1 MIGVENLHKCFGSQI
16 LFEGASFKLNPK
28 ERIGL
33 VGLNG
38 HGKTTLFR
46 IIIGEESLD
55 AGTISVPKHYRI
67 GYVRQDLNFTKD
79 TVLKE
84 VMTGLPDQERDH
96 YWKVEKV
103 LTGLGFNTD
112 DMQRHPLDFSGGFQ
126 VRLNLAKVLISEPD
140 LLLLD
145 EPTNYLDI
153 TSIRW
158 VERFLMNWPREIML
172 ITHDRGFMDK
182 LVTHTMGIYRKKVR
196 KLPGNTEKFYAQL
209 AQEEE
214 VHEKTRIKDER
225 RRREVEQF
233 IARFRA
239 KARLANLVQSRIKTL
254 AKTGRK
260 EKLEKLKTLDFA
272 FKSSPFLGK
281 HVLSARELCFFYD
294 SRKPLI
300 KNFNITVGS
309 KDRIC
314 VVGKN
319 GKGKTTLLKL
329 LAGVL
334 RPQSGDIVFHPDVRK
349 GFFEQT
355 NVHSLVHTRTVEE
368 EILYSHSDVDRQQAR
383 NICGAMLFEGDN
395 ALKKIGVLSGGEKS
409 RVLIGKILATPVN
422 LLLLDEP
429 TNHLDLES
437 CDALLAAIDSFDGT
451 VVMVTHNEM
460 FLKTLA
466 ERLIVFHN
474 EEIYV
479 FEGGYQRFLEKGG
492 WEDEKDVWVS
502 GSGENKE
509 ENTRT
514 PLSKK
519 EIRRRRSEVIRERSR
534 ILNPLKQ
541 RLHRTETHIET
552 HEKTLAEL
560 HAAMQQAT
568 QAGDGVRIAELSKS
582 IHRCQR
588 DIEKLYEEL
597 VKFSGIFEAKQAVF
611 EEKLERLESDSFKIQ
626 GVNQEQIFV
635 R

>member
-1 MIGVENLHKCFGSQI
+1 
-16 LFEGASFKLNPK
+16 
-28 ERIGL
+28 
-33 VGLNG
+33 
-38 HGKTTLFR
+38 
-46 IIIGEESLD
+46 
-55 AGTISVPKHYRI
+55 
-67 GYVRQDLNFTKD
+67 
-79 TVLKE
+79 
-84 VMTGLPDQERDH
+84 
-96 YWKVEKV
+96 
-103 LTGLGFNTD
+103 
-112 DMQRHPLDFSGGFQ
+112 
-126 VRLNLAKVLISEPD
+126 
-140 LLLLD
+140 
-145 EPTNYLDI
+145 
-153 TSIRW
+153 
-158 VERFLMNWPREIML
+158 ML

-225 RRREVEQF
+225 RRRDIEQF

-272 FKSSPFLGK
+272 FKSSPFFGK

-300 KNFNITVGS
+300 KNFNITIGS

-329 LAGVL
+329 LTGAL
-334 RPQSGDIVFHPDVRK
+334 RPQSGDIVLHPDVRK

-355 NVHSLVHTRTVEE
+355 NIQSLVHTRTVEE
-368 EILYSHSDVDRQQAR
+368 EILYSHSDMDRQQAR
-383 NICGAMLFEGDN
+383 NICGAMLFEGDK

-437 CDALLAAIDSFDGT
+437 CDALLAAIDSFAGT

-479 FEGGYQRFLEKGG
+479 FEGGYQEFLEKGG
-492 WEDEKDVWVS
+492 WEDEKDIWVS
-502 GSGENKE
+502 GSEENKE
-509 ENTRT
+509 ENSRIN
-514 PLSKK
+514 LSKK
-519 EIRRRRSEVIRERSR
+519 EMRRRRSEVIRERSE
-534 ILNPLKQ
+534 ILNPLKH
-541 RLHRTETHIET
+541 RLHRTETHIEK

-560 HAAMQQAT
+560 HAAMQNAT
-568 QAGDGVRIAELSKS
+568 QVGDGNRIAELSKS
-582 IHRCQR
+582 IHRCQG
-588 DIEKLYEEL
+588 DIEKLYDDL
-597 VKFSGIFEAKQAVF
+597 VKFSGIFEAQQAVF
-611 EEKLERLESDSFKIQ
+611 EEKLERLDSDSFKI
-626 GVNQEQIFV
+626 
-635 R
+635 

>member
-1 MIGVENLHKCFGSQI
+1 MIGVENLHKSFGSQI
-16 LFEGASFKLNPK
+16 LFEGAGFKLNPK

-46 IIIGEESLD
+46 IIIGEESPD
-55 AGTISVPKHYRI
+55 TGTISIPKHYRI
-67 GYVRQDLNFTKD
+67 GYVRQNLDFTKD

-84 VMTGLPDQERDH
+84 VMTGLASQEQDH

-103 LTGLGFNTD
+103 LMGLGFNKD
-112 DMQRHPLDFSGGFQ
+112 DMQCHPFDFSGGFQ
-126 VRLNLAKVLISEPD
+126 VRLNLAKVLVSEPD

-158 VERFLMNWPREIML
+158 VERFLMNWPREMML
-172 ITHDRGFMDK
+172 ITHNRGLMDK

-196 KLPGNTEKFYAQL
+196 KLPGNTEKFYAQIAL
-209 AQEEE
+209 EEE

-225 RRREVEQF
+225 RRREIEQF

-254 AKTGRK
+254 AKTGKK

-272 FKSSPFLGK
+272 FRSSPFLGK
-281 HVLSARELCFFYD
+281 HVLSARDLSFSYD

-300 KNFNITVGS
+300 KNFNIAIRAGE
-309 KDRIC
+309 RIC

-319 GKGKTTLLKL
+319 GKGKTTLLRL

-334 RPQSGDIVFHPDVRK
+334 RPQSGDIVLNPVVRK

-355 NVHSLVHTRTVEE
+355 NIQSLVHTRTVEE
-368 EILYSHSDVDRQQAR
+368 EILYSHSGVDRQQAR
-383 NICGAMLFEGDN
+383 NICGAMLFEGDK

-409 RVLIGKILATPVN
+409 RVLLGKLLATPTN

-466 ERLIVFHN
+466 ERLIIFQN
-474 EEIYV
+474 DEIFL
-479 FEGGYQRFLEKGG
+479 FEGAYQRFLEKGG
-492 WEDEKDVWVS
+492 WKDEEDVLISGPGKTKKD
-502 GSGENKE
+502 
-509 ENTRT
+509 NTRIK
-514 PLSKK
+514 LSKK
-519 EIRRRRSEVIRERSR
+519 EIRHRRSECITERAR
-534 ILNPLKQ
+534 ILKPLEK
-541 RLHRTETHIET
+541 RLQRTEDYIEK

-560 HAAMQQAT
+560 HDDMQKAT
-568 QAGDGVRIAELSKS
+568 QAGDGNRITELSKS
-582 IHRCQR
+582 MHRCHA
-588 DIEKLYEEL
+588 DIEKLYDEL
-597 VKFSGIFEAKQAVF
+597 VKFSVVLEAQKAIF
-611 EEKLERLESDSFKIQ
+611 EEKLERIESD
-626 GVNQEQIFV
+626 
-635 R
+635 

>member
-1 MIGVENLHKCFGSQI
+1 MIGVENLHKSFGSQI

-46 IIIGEESLD
+46 IIIGEESPD
-55 AGTISVPKHYRI
+55 TGTISVPKHYRI
-67 GYVRQDLNFTKD
+67 GYVRQDLDFTKD

-84 VMTGLPDQERDH
+84 VMTGLPAQERDH

-103 LTGLGFNTD
+103 LTGLGFNKD
-112 DMQRHPLDFSGGFQ
+112 DMQRHPFDFSGGFQ
-126 VRLNLAKVLISEPD
+126 VRLNLAKVLVSEPD

-158 VERFLMNWPREIML
+158 VERFLMNWPREMML
-172 ITHDRGFMDK
+172 ITHNRGLMDK

-196 KLPGNTEKFYAQL
+196 KIPGNTEKFYAQL

-225 RRREVEQF
+225 RRREIEQF

-254 AKTGRK
+254 AKTGKK

-272 FKSSPFLGK
+272 FRSSPFLGK
-281 HVLSARELCFFYD
+281 HVLSARDLSFSYD
-294 SRKPLI
+294 PCKPLI
-300 KNFNITVGS
+300 ENFNITIGAG
-309 KDRIC
+309 DRIC

-329 LAGVL
+329 LTGVL
-334 RPQSGDIVFHPDVRK
+334 KPQSGDIVLNPAVRK

-355 NVHSLVHTRTVEE
+355 NIHSLVHTRTVEE
-368 EILYSHSDVDRQQAR
+368 EILYSHSDVDRPQAR
-383 NICGAMLFEGDN
+383 NICGAMLFEGDK

-409 RVLIGKILATPVN
+409 RVLIGKLLATPVN

-437 CDALLAAIDSFDGT
+437 CDALLAAIDSFAGT
-451 VVMVTHNEM
+451 VVMATHNEM

-474 EEIYV
+474 ERIYL

-492 WEDEKDVWVS
+492 WEDEEDVLVS
-502 GSGENKE
+502 GSGETKKE
-509 ENTRT
+509 DTRIN
-514 PLSKK
+514 LSKK
-519 EIRRRRSEVIRERSR
+519 EIRRRRSEVISERAG
-534 ILNPLKQ
+534 ILKPLEQ
-541 RLHRTETHIET
+541 RLHRTEDYIEE

-560 HAAMQQAT
+560 HAAMQTAT
-568 QAGDGVRIAELSKS
+568 QTGDAISITELSKS
-582 IHRCQR
+582 IHRCQA
-588 DIEKLYEEL
+588 DIEKLYDEL
-597 VKFSGIFEAKQAVF
+597 LKSSGVLEAQKAIF
-611 EEKLERLESDSFKIQ
+611 EEKLERLDSETS
-626 GVNQEQIFV
+626 GPLMVS
-635 R
+635 

>member
-1 MIGVENLHKCFGSQI
+1 MIGVENLHKSFGSQI

-46 IIIGEESLD
+46 IIIGEESPD
-55 AGTISVPKHYRI
+55 TGTISVPKHYRI
-67 GYVRQDLNFTKD
+67 GYVRQDLDFTKD

-84 VMTGLPDQERDH
+84 VMTGLPAQERDH
-96 YWKVEKV
+96 YWKVEKI
-103 LTGLGFNTD
+103 LTGLGFNKD
-112 DMQRHPLDFSGGFQ
+112 DMQRHPFDFSGGFQ
-126 VRLNLAKVLISEPD
+126 VRLNLAKVLVSEPD

-158 VERFLMNWPREIML
+158 VERFLMNWPREMML
-172 ITHDRGFMDK
+172 ITHNRGLMDK

-196 KLPGNTEKFYAQL
+196 KIPGNTEKFYAQL

-225 RRREVEQF
+225 RRREIEQF

-254 AKTGRK
+254 AKTGKK

-272 FKSSPFLGK
+272 FRSSPFLGK
-281 HVLSARELCFFYD
+281 HVLSARDLSFSYD
-294 SRKPLI
+294 PCKPLI
-300 KNFNITVGS
+300 ENFNITIGAG
-309 KDRIC
+309 DRIC

-329 LAGVL
+329 LTGVL
-334 RPQSGDIVFHPDVRK
+334 KPQSGDIVLNPAVRK

-355 NVHSLVHTRTVEE
+355 NIHSLVHTRTVEE
-368 EILYSHSDVDRQQAR
+368 EILYSHSDVDRPQAR
-383 NICGAMLFEGDN
+383 NICGAMLFEGDK

-409 RVLIGKILATPVN
+409 RVLIGKLLATPVN

-437 CDALLAAIDSFDGT
+437 CDALLAAIDSFAGT
-451 VVMVTHNEM
+451 VVMATHNEM

-474 EEIYV
+474 ERIYL
-479 FEGGYQRFLEKGG
+479 FEDGYQRFLEKGG
-492 WEDEKDVWVS
+492 WEDEEDVLVS
-502 GSGENKE
+502 GSGETKKE
-509 ENTRT
+509 DTRIN
-514 PLSKK
+514 LSKK
-519 EIRRRRSEVIRERSR
+519 EIRRRRSEVISERAR
-534 ILNPLKQ
+534 ILKPLEQ
-541 RLHRTETHIET
+541 RLHRTEDYIEE
-552 HEKTLAEL
+552 HEKTFAEL
-560 HAAMQQAT
+560 HAAMQTAT
-568 QAGDGVRIAELSKS
+568 QTGDAISITELSKS
-582 IHRCQR
+582 IHRCQA
-588 DIEKLYEEL
+588 DIEKLYDEL
-597 VKFSGIFEAKQAVF
+597 LKSSGVLEAQKAIF
-611 EEKLERLESDSFKIQ
+611 EEKLERLDSETS
-626 GVNQEQIFV
+626 GPLMVS
-635 R
+635 

>member
-1 MIGVENLHKCFGSQI
+1 
-16 LFEGASFKLNPK
+16 
-28 ERIGL
+28 
-33 VGLNG
+33 
-38 HGKTTLFR
+38 
-46 IIIGEESLD
+46 
-55 AGTISVPKHYRI
+55 
-67 GYVRQDLNFTKD
+67 
-79 TVLKE
+79 
-84 VMTGLPDQERDH
+84 
-96 YWKVEKV
+96 
-103 LTGLGFNTD
+103 
-112 DMQRHPLDFSGGFQ
+112 
-126 VRLNLAKVLISEPD
+126 
-140 LLLLD
+140 
-145 EPTNYLDI
+145 
-153 TSIRW
+153 
-158 VERFLMNWPREIML
+158 
-172 ITHDRGFMDK
+172 DK

-214 VHEKTRIKDER
+214 IHEKTRIKDER
-225 RRREVEQF
+225 RRKEIEQF

-254 AKTGRK
+254 AKTGRQ

-300 KNFNITVGS
+300 KNFNITIGS

-334 RPQSGDIVFHPDVRK
+334 RPQSGGIVLHPDVRK

-355 NVHSLVHTRTVEE
+355 NIHSLVHTRTVEE

-383 NICGAMLFEGDN
+383 NICGAMLFGDDK

-437 CDALLAAIDSFDGT
+437 CDALLAAIDSFAGT

-474 EEIYV
+474 EEIYL

-502 GSGENKE
+502 GSGENKK
-509 ENTRT
+509 ENTRI

-519 EIRRRRSEVIRERSR
+519 EIRQRRSEVIRERAR

-552 HEKTLAEL
+552 HEKTLAEF

-582 IHRCQR
+582 IHRCQG

-611 EEKLERLESDSFKIQ
+611 EEKLQRVESDSFKA
-626 GVNQEQIFV
+626 VNPKQIFV